1 MNLFGHNWFFQS
13 YGSGSSGNCYF
24 IGNENYGILIDAGVS
39 SRKVRKCLKDCGL
52 TVYDIRAVF
61 ITHDHADHISSV
73 GTFGERFLVPVYATH
88 DTHKGIDV
96 NYSVTHKL
104 ERSKRFLEKGKA
116 VAIEEMTVTAFPVSH
131 DATDSVG
138 YAIEFQGKKITIAT
152 DLGEISAEAAE
163 HLRTS
168 DYIVIE
174 ANYDDEMLR
183 NGTYPY
189 LLQERIRAATGHL
202 SNAQTAD
209 FLAQNYTEQ
218 WQRIFLCHLSKDNN
232 SPQTARETVENALT
246 LPSKT
251 AGKKVDVMS
260 LPRTTPTMLFKL

>member
-24 IGNENYGILIDAGVS
+24 IGNEEYGILIDAGVS
-39 SRKVRKCLKDCGL
+39 SRKVRKCLQSIGL
-52 TVYDIRAVF
+52 TIYNIRAVF

-73 GTFGERFLVPVYATH
+73 AAFGERFLVPVYATT
-88 DTHKGIDV
+88 DIHKGIAN
-96 NYSVTHKL
+96 NYSVTQKL
-104 ERSKRFLEKGKA
+104 ERSKRFLEKKKA
-116 VAIEEMTVTAFPVSH
+116 VAIEAMTVTAFPVSH

-209 FLAQNYTEQ
+209 FLAKNYTKK
-218 WQRIFLCHLSKDNN
+218 WQKIFLCHLSKDNN
-232 SPQTARETVENALT
+232 SPQTARETVENALKEKKN
-246 LPSKT
+246 S
-251 AGKKVDVMS
+251 AGKNVEVLS
-260 LPRTTPTMLFKL
+260 LPRTTPTMLFEL